1 MSSYKE
7 FDTVQ
12 LVTMVSEHDDVAF
25 DELVVRYTPMIKK
38 VISGFSSSEIGYGE
52 AFSEA
57 CYALHRA
64 ALSYDVKRSEDITFG
79 LYSRICIFRRMT
91 DLFEKSSKQAPTVD
105 VDVELISAEG
115 GVEERILERER
126 MSEYMNRARGVLSEY
141 EYSVFLLY
149 VDGYSSAEI
158 AKRLG
163 KNAKSIENAKMRM
176 LKRLRSVSDSFSDI

>member
-1 MSSYKE
+1 
-7 FDTVQ
+7 
-12 LVTMVSEHDDVAF
+12 
-25 DELVVRYTPMIKK
+25 
-38 VISGFSSSEIGYGE
+38 
-52 AFSEA
+52 
-57 CYALHRA
+57 
-64 ALSYDVKRSEDITFG
+64 
-79 LYSRICIFRRMT
+79 MT

-105 VDVELISAEG
+105 VDVELISTEG